1 MQFILLADINFRS
14 VCDANNKSWQF
25 SITDFFSKLLFL
37 ILLYLGSINKQN
49 NLNYYVYTG
58 LFVYIIFIL
67 LDQFIHR
74 KSVFFSSVNFSFLK
88 EIFPALIHLS
98 ISGIIFSSYITT
110 DRLFIKYTS
119 SDYALNSYSL
129 GYKLFETY
137 AVASGILMPIL
148 ASSVKKNIDLQRLYF
163 LDKLKHSF
171 LKKIK
176 IKYLSIAES
185 LMLSLSLGLGLSLSS
200 FVLSPFI
207 LKFLD
212 PQNIFIESIDYIKI
226 LSIALIFLPSISLLA
241 FLIIFLNKEQYELYT
256 GIIMMAVTLSLY
268 WILITNYGGYGAA
281 WATTVA
287 TIFDLFIL
295 KIYFLYKSIKNYD

>member
-1 MQFILLADINFRS
+1 
-14 VCDANNKSWQF
+14 
-25 SITDFFSKLLFL
+25 
-37 ILLYLGSINKQN
+37 
-49 NLNYYVYTG
+49 
-58 LFVYIIFIL
+58 
-67 LDQFIHR
+67 
-74 KSVFFSSVNFSFLK
+74 
-88 EIFPALIHLS
+88 
-98 ISGIIFSSYITT
+98 
-110 DRLFIKYTS
+110 
-119 SDYALNSYSL
+119 
-129 GYKLFETY
+129 
-137 AVASGILMPIL
+137 
-148 ASSVKKNIDLQRLYF
+148 
-163 LDKLKHSF
+163 
-171 LKKIK
+171 
-176 IKYLSIAES
+176 
-185 LMLSLSLGLGLSLSS
+185 MLSLSLGLGLSLSS